1 MASIVAKRWKPLTN
15 YMEESVFYLND
26 VTARFRYDNNVRTDE
41 IQGHTYTAT
50 STDTFDQIHV
60 FIEGKKPL
68 IEPEKLHQAQE
79 DGERIF
85 VEFEN
90 AVIRPY
96 YSDRTKSIED
106 SIRAT
111 GVKLVETR

>member
-79 DGERIF
+79 DGERISSSLKMPSSAHIT
-85 VEFEN
+85 VTGQN
-90 AVIRPY
+90 P
-96 YSDRTKSIED
+96 SRTVSGPL
-106 SIRAT
+106 A
-111 GVKLVETR
+111 